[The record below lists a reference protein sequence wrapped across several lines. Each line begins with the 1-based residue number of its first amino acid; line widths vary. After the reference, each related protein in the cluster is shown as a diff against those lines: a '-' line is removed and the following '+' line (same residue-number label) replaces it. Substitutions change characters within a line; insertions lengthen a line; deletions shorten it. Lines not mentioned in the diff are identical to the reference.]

1 MLPQKKRKVQADDF
15 TGSIAREALAPAF
28 HVLMKPSGSSTKIA
42 HFLLPA
48 TRS

>member
-1 MLPQKKRKVQADDF
+1 MLPKKRKVQADDF

-28 HVLMKPSGSSTKIA
+28 HVLMKPSGSSMKIA
-42 HFLLPA
+42 HFLSPA